1 MKFYFVIIYFFLLS
15 ACSLSNN
22 SDYWHKEKNDI
33 NNKKIN
39 KTESV
44 IKNSNNK
51 EASKFNKNISFEQ
64 FKEFLK
70 KYAETNPYP
79 NIDE

>member
-1 MKFYFVIIYFFLLS
+1 MLLR
-15 ACSLSNN
+15 SLVSLYKP
-22 SDYWHKEKNDI
+22 SYI
-33 NNKKIN
+33 FCNNKKIN